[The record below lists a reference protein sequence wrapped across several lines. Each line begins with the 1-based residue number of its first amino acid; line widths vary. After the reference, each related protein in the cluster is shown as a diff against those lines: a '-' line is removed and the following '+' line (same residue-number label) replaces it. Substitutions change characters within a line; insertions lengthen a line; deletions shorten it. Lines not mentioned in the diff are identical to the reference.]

1 MYRFA
6 SPTWQKY
13 SIKLTNQQIIRI
25 GVWSKPDSI
34 LISEVLIF
42 MSTNALDVLTDPS
55 LRSDEALKQHL
66 LNKTASGTPWL
77 IAEVPAN

>member
-1 MYRFA
+1 
-6 SPTWQKY
+6 
-13 SIKLTNQQIIRI
+13 
-25 GVWSKPDSI
+25 
-34 LISEVLIF
+34 
-42 MSTNALDVLTDPS
+42 MSTNALDVLTDPT